1 MFELRLQ
8 DAHAARS
15 GNVDGLPRGRFT
27 TYDEALHALDDE
39 HERLTAQLAANG
51 EVGRGC
57 SSRWSWS
64 KSTTTRKPVWSGAAT
79 GPATIAWADVHQP
92 SDLGV

>member
-15 GNVDGLPRGRFT
+15 GNVDGRPRGRFT
-27 TYDEALHALDDE
+27 TYDEALHALDAE

-51 EVGRGC
+51 EGGTGLQLQMVVVEVHHDAETGL
-57 SSRWSWS
+57 
-64 KSTTTRKPVWSGAAT
+64 VWSCYRSR
-79 GPATIAWADVHQP
+79 D
-92 SDLGV
+92 DCLG